1 MSELKLLVTGG
12 LKTENKKA
20 ARVWAAPLQSGS
32 NFSSEFAMGYAASG
46 LRVKVTRKTKIIIG
60 GKTIHLILNWLLH
73 SVCQCRGLFSP
84 NSIPTTHPERLA
96 IPLL

>member
-1 MSELKLLVTGG
+1 MSELRLRVTGR

-32 NFSSEFAMGYAASG
+32 NFRSEFAMGYAASG
-46 LRVKVTRKTKIIIG
+46 LRGKVTRKTKIKIG

-73 SVCQCRGLFSP
+73 PVCQCGDCW
-84 NSIPTTHPERLA
+84 RL
-96 IPLL
+96 I